1 MSRGRPFQPGNK
13 YGRGRPR
20 GSRNKSNFAVRRLLN
35 EHAESLIRRTLRAS
49 LEGDLKCQLWC
60 LNQLMRMRPPAP
72 KLKLPH
78 LKTLNDVA
86 NALDV
91 VVNAAAKNKCA
102 DAHGLALCAM
112 LGEKR
117 KTIETQDLA
126 QRLEELERQVQ
137 KAGS

>member
-20 GSRNKSNFAVRRLLN
+20 GSRNKSNFAVQRLLN
-35 EHAESLIRRTLRAS
+35 EHAESLITKFLHAS
-49 LEGDLKCQLWC
+49 LKGDLRCQLWC

-72 KLKLPH
+72 KLKLPPIQ
-78 LKTLNDVA
+78 TLNDVA
-86 NALDV
+86 NAIDV
-91 VVNAAAKNKCA
+91 VVNASAKNKCA

-117 KTIETQDLA
+117 KMIETQDFAL
-126 QRLEELERQVQ
+126 RLEELERQVK